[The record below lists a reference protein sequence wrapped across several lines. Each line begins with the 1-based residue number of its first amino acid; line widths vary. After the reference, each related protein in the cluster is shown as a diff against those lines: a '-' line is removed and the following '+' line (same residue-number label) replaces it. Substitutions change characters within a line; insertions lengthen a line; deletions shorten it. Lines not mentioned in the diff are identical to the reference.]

1 MGRGWAGIACVVML
15 ATGCAGP
22 QLATS
27 PVTASEEAE
36 ANRAMQSEA
45 LPPEL
50 RTSGVEQVEMVRR
63 VERRIRPATE
73 KVCARTL
80 DRETCRGQ
88 YRKITVHVKPEDDTI
103 NATADIQG
111 NVTFYGGLVRRVG
124 SDDEIAG
131 VMGHEMAHVLLKH
144 NEKAQQNMAVGM
156 AIGGLIT
163 GVIAASAGPCY
174 TAQCTNAR
182 TDLLES
188 GMQAGAVAGRIR
200 YSPEM
205 ELEADQLATYIVRE
219 AGYDLWAARKLFI
232 RMARAEQRAAAQGQR
247 GLVGFLKTHPTDA
260 RRIAHWSATSRLIE
274 AGQQRP
280 ESIESVAERQRQERL
295 VAKCERLY
303 REYPECPDWGK
314 SGLTEFGARLGRM
327 TKRICP
333 FPAPVD
339 CAGLE

>member
-1 MGRGWAGIACVVML
+1 MRRRLGGMACIVLL

-27 PVTASEEAE
+27 PVTAGEEAE
-36 ANRAMQSEA
+36 ASRAMRSEA

-50 RTSGVEQVEMVRR
+50 RTSGVAQVEMVRR

-103 NATADIQG
+103 NATA
-111 NVTFYGGLVRRVG
+111 
-124 SDDEIAG
+124 
-131 VMGHEMAHVLLKH
+131 
-144 NEKAQQNMAVGM
+144 
-156 AIGGLIT
+156 
-163 GVIAASAGPCY
+163 
-174 TAQCTNAR
+174 
-182 TDLLES
+182 
-188 GMQAGAVAGRIR
+188 
-200 YSPEM
+200 
-205 ELEADQLATYIVRE
+205 
-219 AGYDLWAARKLFI
+219 
-232 RMARAEQRAAAQGQR
+232 QGQK

-260 RRIAHWSATSRLIE
+260 RRIAHWSATSRLID

-280 ESIESVAERQRQERL
+280 ESIESVEERQRQERL

-314 SGLTEFGARLGRM
+314 AGLPGFARLGRM
-327 TKRICP
+327 TKGICP
-333 FPAPVD
+333 FPVPAD
-339 CAGLE
+339 CAGPE

>member
-1 MGRGWAGIACVVML
+1 MVML

-50 RTSGVEQVEMVRR
+50 RTSEVEQVEMVCR

-88 YRKITVHVKPEDDTI
+88 YPKIRVHVEPEDDTI

-111 NVTFYGGLVRRVG
+111 NVTFYGRLVCRVG

-131 VMGHEMAHVLLKH
+131 VMGHEMA
-144 NEKAQQNMAVGM
+144 QQNTAVGM
-156 AIGGLIT
+156 VIGGLVT

-205 ELEADQLATYIVRE
+205 ELEAD
-219 AGYDLWAARKLFI
+219 
-232 RMARAEQRAAAQGQR
+232 
-247 GLVGFLKTHPTDA
+247 
-260 RRIAHWSATSRLIE
+260 
-274 AGQQRP
+274 
-280 ESIESVAERQRQERL
+280 
-295 VAKCERLY
+295 
-303 REYPECPDWGK
+303 
-314 SGLTEFGARLGRM
+314 
-327 TKRICP
+327 
-333 FPAPVD
+333 
-339 CAGLE
+339 

>member
-1 MGRGWAGIACVVML
+1 MRRKWAGIACIVML

-63 VERRIRPATE
+63 VERRIRPATQ

-88 YRKITVHVKPEDDTI
+88 YRKISVHVKPEDDTI

-111 NVTFYGGLVRRVG
+111 NVTFYGGLVHRVG

-144 NEKAQQNMAVGM
+144 NEKAQQNTAVGM

-163 GVIAASAGPCY
+163 GVMAASAGPCY
-174 TAQCTNAR
+174 TVQCTNAR
-182 TDLLES
+182 TDL
-188 GMQAGAVAGRIR
+188 QAGGSGRGTRALQPGAGGGSTRQVHR
-200 YSPEM
+200 TGGRLQPAGGAQALHPHDPHSARGAAGCWSGREGPRRLPE
-205 ELEADQLATYIVRE
+205 DTPD
-219 AGYDLWAARKLFI
+219 G
-232 RMARAEQRAAAQGQR
+232 RAADRPLERDQPAQR
-247 GLVGFLKTHPTDA
+247 GQPAAPGEHRERGGTRASGTPCGQMRAVLPGVTPSA
-260 RRIAHWSATSRLIE
+260 RIGAKQSSQGSR
-274 AGQQRP
+274 G
-280 ESIESVAERQRQERL
+280 
-295 VAKCERLY
+295 
-303 REYPECPDWGK
+303 WG
-314 SGLTEFGARLGRM
+314 E
-327 TKRICP
+327 
-333 FPAPVD
+333 
-339 CAGLE
+339 